1 MFGCPYLLL
10 SVAFGFEVLPAVFP
24 FPYTNGKTARPLPKE
39 EEMKLTIFA
48 AIGGIGRQ
56 ALDQAVAAGP
66 RRHGS
71 RTEPEEA
78 RHDGSRH
85 GAEEEKYGLCAS
97 IRKESI
103 LTLARPW
110 SWPCLQSPVRTRL
123 SPGIGVRIETV

>member
-71 RTEPEEA
+71 RTEPEEKLAMTEAAMA
-78 RHDGSRH
+78 RRKRST
-85 GAEEEKYGLCAS
+85 ACARRS
-97 IRKESI
+97 
-103 LTLARPW
+103 
-110 SWPCLQSPVRTRL
+110 
-123 SPGIGVRIETV
+123 G